1 MKNSGIILTKNL
13 EKGSSQRGTIKMSED
28 ERFVL
33 DLVQDHKI
41 KLMKIITS
49 RLGQCRT
56 ADVEDCFQDIF
67 MLAFINREKL
77 KTHPNPV
84 GWLYVTASNVAYDAR
99 RRNLKHEQLT
109 ISFSDV
115 VEYLGEDG
123 IDIAEFH
130 SDAVE
135 ETEDNRKKRVL
146 DELCDKEKEL
156 YRLKY
161 VEKKDNRYLAEYYS
175 TTEGCIRA
183 RLSQLRKHVRKI
195 VEKQM
200 K

>member
-1 MKNSGIILTKNL
+1 MMKIQILGI
-13 EKGSSQRGTIKMSED
+13 SSQRGDCKMNED
-28 ERFVL
+28 EKFVL
-33 DLVQDHKI
+33 DLIVKHKNS
-41 KLMKIITS
+41 LVKIITY
-49 RLGQCRT
+49 RLGQYQT
-56 ADVEDCFQDIF
+56 TDVEDCLQDIF
-67 MLAFINREKL
+67 VLAFVNREKL

-84 GWLYVTASNVAYDAR
+84 GWLFVTASNVSYDAR
-99 RRNLKHEQLT
+99 RRFLKHEQHT
-109 ISFSDV
+109 VSFSDV
-115 VEYLGEDG
+115 MEYLGEDG
-123 IDIAEFH
+123 IENYITEFH
-130 SDAVE
+130 SEVL
-135 ETEDNRKKRVL
+135 EDGEDKRKERVL
-146 DELCDKEKEL
+146 DELCEREKEL

>member
-1 MKNSGIILTKNL
+1 MI
-13 EKGSSQRGTIKMSED
+13 ED

-109 ISFSDV
+109 VSFSDV
-115 VEYLGEDG
+115 MEYLGEDG
-123 IDIAEFH
+123 VDIAELH
-130 SDAVE
+130 SE
-135 ETEDNRKKRVL
+135 
-146 DELCDKEKEL
+146 
-156 YRLKY
+156 
-161 VEKKDNRYLAEYYS
+161 
-175 TTEGCIRA
+175 A
-183 RLSQLRKHVRKI
+183 RLQKQRMDDVVPNGRRIDLADAAVPCQHKQTSFGAAVPRASNKRAPHRANVIARPVLQLSPGARRTVSGFSSQMPLAVRASGKPCHGS
-195 VEKQM
+195 M
-200 K
+200 HT

>member
-1 MKNSGIILTKNL
+1 
-13 EKGSSQRGTIKMSED
+13 MSED

-33 DLVQDHKI
+33 DLVLDHKI
-41 KLMKIITS
+41 KLVKIVTS
-49 RLGQCRT
+49 RLGRCQT
-56 ADVEDCFQDIF
+56 ADVEDCLQDIF
-67 MLAFINREKL
+67 VLAFINKEKL

-84 GWLYVTASNVAYDAR
+84 SWLYVTASNVSYDAR
-99 RRNLKHEQLT
+99 RRNLKREQHT
-109 ISFSDV
+109 VSFSDV
-115 VEYLGEDG
+115 MEYLGEDG
-123 IDIAEFH
+123 VENYITEFH
-130 SDAVE
+130 SNALED
-135 ETEDNRKKRVL
+135 TEDNKKERVL

>member
-1 MKNSGIILTKNL
+1 MI
-13 EKGSSQRGTIKMSED
+13 ED

-84 GWLYVTASNVAYDAR
+84 GWLYVTASNVAYR
-99 RRNLKHEQLT
+99 FPHGLRNQRLT
-109 ISFSDV
+109 VSFSDV
-115 VEYLGEDG
+115 MEYLGEDG
-123 IDIAEFH
+123 VDIAELH
-130 SDAVE
+130 SEALED
-135 ETEDNRKKRVL
+135 TEDNRKKRVL

>member
-1 MKNSGIILTKNL
+1 
-13 EKGSSQRGTIKMSED
+13 MSED

-161 VEKKDNRYLAEYYS
+161 VEKRITDILPNIIPRRRAVYVPVYLS
-175 TTEGCIRA
+175 CC
-183 RLSQLRKHVRKI
+183 KHVRKI

>member
-1 MKNSGIILTKNL
+1 MI
-13 EKGSSQRGTIKMSED
+13 ED

-33 DLVQDHKI
+33 DLVLDHKI
-41 KLMKIITS
+41 KLMQIITS
-49 RLGQCRT
+49 RLGHYRT

-67 MLAFINREKL
+67 ILAFINREKL
-77 KTHPNPV
+77 KTHPNPL

-99 RRNLKHEQLT
+99 RRNQKHAQLT
-109 ISFSDV
+109 VSFNDV
-115 VEYLGEDG
+115 MEDVMEYLGEDG
-123 IDIAEFH
+123 VENYIAELH
-130 SDAVE
+130 SDTLE
-135 ETEDNRKKRVL
+135 DTEDNRKKRVL

>member
-1 MKNSGIILTKNL
+1 
-13 EKGSSQRGTIKMSED
+13 MSED

-123 IDIAEFH
+123 IDIAELH

-135 ETEDNRKKRVL
+135 ETEDNRKKRCWMSFATRKRSFIVSNM
-146 DELCDKEKEL
+146 
-156 YRLKY
+156 LKKRITDILPNIIPRRRAVY
-161 VEKKDNRYLAEYYS
+161 VPVYLSCAS
-175 TTEGCIRA
+175 
-183 RLSQLRKHVRKI
+183 
-195 VEKQM
+195 M
-200 K
+200 